1 MSRDIQKLASRQL
14 YDYRTNNPGSCFKD
28 PEFILDISDAYELQ
42 AKVTKLRVAE
52 GENIIGYKVGCTGP
66 GTIKQFGMDGPIRG
80 TLFSSELEQ
89 TGIQIKTSAFTN
101 LAVEGEMAVTIGED
115 GEIESAFPV
124 IELHN
129 YIFRA
134 PIKNLPELI
143 ANNGLNAGVV
153 LPKLHWQQSTQYI
166 TQFAQLTVKINDKL
180 RGSGNL
186 WPHHEGPSG
195 SVNWLKNNLEEFDLS
210 LSSKQIVLAGT
221 TLGLYP
227 VKPGDTI
234 DVYIDEELA
243 VKCNIET

>member
-1 MSRDIQKLASRQL
+1 MFW
-14 YDYRTNNPGSCFKD
+14 Y
-28 PEFILDISDAYELQ
+28 
-42 AKVTKLRVAE
+42 
-52 GENIIGYKVGCTGP
+52 
-66 GTIKQFGMDGPIRG
+66 
-80 TLFSSELEQ
+80 
-89 TGIQIKTSAFTN
+89 
-101 LAVEGEMAVTIGED
+101 
-115 GEIESAFPV
+115 
-124 IELHN
+124 
-129 YIFRA
+129 
-134 PIKNLPELI
+134 
-143 ANNGLNAGVV
+143 
-153 LPKLHWQQSTQYI
+153 
-166 TQFAQLTVKINDKL
+166 VKINDKL